1 MVAGSLPAV
10 TNTSA
15 EETICK
21 MAPMNVKTYNDEY
34 FDVRSFIVLARKAVC
49 RVLINTNVIAGW

>member
-1 MVAGSLPAV
+1 MPAV

-21 MAPMNVKTYNDEY
+21 MAPINVKMYNDEY
-34 FDVRSFIVLARKAVC
+34 FEVRSFIVFARKAVY
-49 RVLINTNVIAGW
+49 RVLINTNVIAG

>member
-21 MAPMNVKTYNDEY
+21 MAPINVKMYNDEY
-34 FDVRSFIVLARKAVC
+34 FEVRSFIVFARKAVY
-49 RVLINTNVIAGW
+49 RVLINTNVIAG